1 MAKLII
7 PPTDIRSKLLP
18 KNCILNMFLVIIE
31 KTAGFVAKNG
41 SEFEAKIH
49 ENERHNPKFT
59 FMSPNDPYN
68 LYYRKRLQELLDGG
82 QGKQT

>member
-1 MAKLII
+1 M
-7 PPTDIRSKLLP
+7 
-18 KNCILNMFLVIIE
+18 IIE

-59 FMSPNDPYN
+59 FMNPNDPYN
-68 LYYRKRLQELLDGG
+68 MYYRKRLQELVEGG
-82 QGKQT
+82 QGKLFYINNLFLKITL

>member
-1 MAKLII
+1 MYF
-7 PPTDIRSKLLP
+7 S
-18 KNCILNMFLVIIE
+18 CLVIIE

-49 ENERHNPKFT
+49 ENERHNPKFA

-68 LYYRKRLQELLDGG
+68 MYYRKRLQELIEGG
-82 QGKQT
+82 QGNF